1 MGYLFCHH
9 KNQIW
14 NGNLTV
20 EQSNDIERLQK
31 RALRILL
38 PGMSYDHALR
48 QSNLKT
54 LKERR
59 DVMCVDMIKKMSNP
73 GHKLHHLLPMKVS
86 QLRERETRTN
96 GLEYYNYA
104 CRTKRFSQSPIIY
117 AINKYNL
124 TLHNS

>member
-1 MGYLFCHH
+1 MEDLKAFYTGVIRSVLEYGT
-9 KNQIW
+9 QW

-31 RALRILL
+31 RALRIIL

-54 LKERR
+54 LKQRR

-73 GHKLHHLLPMKVS
+73 GHKLHHLLPMNVS
-86 QLRERETRTN
+86 QLRERRGQT
-96 GLEYYNYA
+96 A
-104 CRTKRFSQSPIIY
+104 
-117 AINKYNL
+117 
-124 TLHNS
+124 